1 MLKVRVIPT
10 LLWKE
15 VGLVKGIGFNSWRRT
30 GSILPA
36 VKVYNTRQVD
46 ELIVLDITA
55 GIQGKDPDY
64 NMVGD
69 IAHECFVPLTVG
81 GGVTNI
87 EQIKTLLRL
96 GADKVSINTGA
107 LHRPELI
114 TEAAMKFGNQCVV
127 VSIDVLEANGGY
139 FCASHSGTKTSNY
152 SVIEWAQRAEELGA
166 GEIILTDVVLDGSM
180 KGYNLDIIRQVAEAV
195 KIPVIASGGAGSLEH
210 FSDAILNAKAS
221 AVAASS
227 IFQFT
232 EVTPLEVKNHLAQK
246 GVPVRTV

>member
-36 VKVYNTRQVD
+36 VKVYNNRQVD

-55 GIQGKDPDY
+55 SINDNDPDY

-69 IAHECFVPLTVG
+69 IAHECFVPLTIG
-81 GGVTNI
+81 GGVKNV
-87 EQIKTLLRL
+87 EQIRTLLQL

-107 LHRPELI
+107 LLRPELI
-114 TEAAMKFGNQCVV
+114 TEAAMKFGSQCVV
-127 VSIDVLEANGGY
+127 VSIDVAEVDGKY
-139 FCASHSGTKTSNY
+139 FCASHSGTKISEY

-166 GEIILTDVVLDGSM
+166 GEIILTDIVLDGSM
-180 KGYNLDIIRQVAEAV
+180 KGYNQEIIKQVAQAV
-195 KIPVIASGGAGSLEH
+195 KIPVIASGGAGSLND
-210 FSDAILNAKAS
+210 FSDVILNAKAS

-232 EVTPLEVKNHLAQK
+232 EVTPLEVKNHLAEK
-246 GVPVRTV
+246 GIPIRTV

>member
-10 LLWKE
+10 LLWKD
-15 VGLVKGIGFNSWRRT
+15 VGLVKGSGFNSWRRT

-55 GIQGKDPDY
+55 SINNNDPDY
-64 NMVGD
+64 SMVAE

-81 GGVTNI
+81 GGVRNI
-87 EQIKTLLRL
+87 GQIKELLRL

-107 LHRPELI
+107 LHNPELI
-114 TEAAMKFGNQCVV
+114 TEAALKFGNQCVV
-127 VSIDVLEANGGY
+127 ASIDIIEKDGQY
-139 FCASHSGTKTSNY
+139 ICTSYCGTKPSQY
-152 SVIEWAQRAEELGA
+152 PVIEWAQKVEKLGA
-166 GEIILTDVVLDGSM
+166 GEIILTDVVLDGTM
-180 KGYNLDIIRQVAEAV
+180 KGYNQRIIKEVAEAV
-195 KIPVIASGGAGSLEH
+195 KIPVIASGGAGSLED
-210 FSDAILNAKAS
+210 FSDAILHSKAS

-232 EVTPLEVKNHLAQK
+232 EVTPLEVKKHLAK
-246 GVPVRTV
+246 MGVPIRTV

>member
-55 GIQGKDPDY
+55 SIHGNDPDY

-81 GGVTNI
+81 GGVKNVD
-87 EQIKTLLRL
+87 QIRKLLQL

-107 LHRPELI
+107 LLRPELI
-114 TEAAMKFGNQCVV
+114 TEAAMKFGSQCVV
-127 VSIDVLEANGGY
+127 VSIDVAEVNGKY
-139 FCASHSGTKTSNY
+139 FCASHSGTKISEH
-152 SVIEWAQRAEELGA
+152 SVIDWAQRAEELGA
-166 GEIILTDVVLDGSM
+166 GEIILTDIVLDGSM
-180 KGYNLDIIRQVAEAV
+180 KGYNQEIIKQVAQAV
-195 KIPVIASGGAGSLEH
+195 KIPVIASGGAGSLND
-210 FSDAILNAKAS
+210 FSDVILNAKAS

-232 EVTPLEVKNHLAQK
+232 EVTPLEVKNHLAEK
-246 GVPVRTV
+246 GIPIRTV